1 MPLFS
6 FHPRY
11 RKTNVV
17 TAIECR
23 PKPGKRRRACK
34 DCTCGLR
41 EQLEDEDVSQRSA
54 ADKALAAVKEK
65 AAAGIKLSADDLAE
79 IDFTVEGKASSCG
92 SCYLGDAFR
101 FVSLYESSL
110 CGANFHVG
118 VRAVPISVCRLLSQG
133 NRS

>member
-1 MPLFS
+1 MIS
-6 FHPRY
+6 F
-11 RKTNVV
+11 RKVSYTNVI
-17 TAIECR
+17 TALECR

-41 EQLEDEDVSQRSA
+41 EQLEEEDVSQRSS
-54 ADKALAAVKEK
+54 ADKALAAAKEK

-101 FVSLYESSL
+101 FVS
-110 CGANFHVG
+110 
-118 VRAVPISVCRLLSQG
+118 PLLSACFCVELT
-133 NRS
+133 SV